1 MKVAFFGLGIM
12 GRGMAANLVKAG
24 HDVTVWNRTPGKVT
38 MSGAKEAKSPAD
50 AARDAEALWM
60 CVSDT
65 AAVENILFSAKGAAS
80 ALRPGMYVADS
91 STISPAATRDF
102 AQRVAAKDAHYVDAP
117 VTGSKVAA
125 EGGTLTFMAGGA
137 AEDIAHLQP
146 LFDAMGKRVVHMGG
160 VGMGQSAKLAM
171 NLQIALIYQG
181 FAEGLTLAS
190 KLGVAPEKLIELI
203 QASMVRSGVIDYK
216 APFVMQRD
224 WSPNFPLRL
233 MFKDLNL
240 ASEAAR
246 QLGLDLP
253 GLDTVRNVYETSMKN
268 GSADLDYSATLEV
281 LDQQVTS
288 APK

>member
-1 MKVAFFGLGIM
+1 
-12 GRGMAANLVKAG
+12 
-24 HDVTVWNRTPGKVT
+24 
-38 MSGAKEAKSPAD
+38 
-50 AARDAEALWM
+50 
-60 CVSDT
+60 
-65 AAVENILFSAKGAAS
+65 
-80 ALRPGMYVADS
+80 
-91 STISPAATRDF
+91 
-102 AQRVAAKDAHYVDAP
+102 
-117 VTGSKVAA
+117 
-125 EGGTLTFMAGGA
+125 
-137 AEDIAHLQP
+137 
-146 LFDAMGKRVVHMGG
+146 
-160 VGMGQSAKLAM
+160 M